1 MKALFL
7 PSLAAAC
14 AVLLA
19 GCGGGAPPIPEAAE
33 VQTSTPEA
41 RAIFAACLEAH
52 GGAAAYARLHDV
64 NVRFDSH
71 WASLGPKLQPVLSDR
86 SFRQGSEERYLP
98 VRGGFVVGQTHQ
110 GPAGTKHVFR
120 APGQA
125 AKVFYQPPPAKH
137 RANADGSDAD
147 PEVSAAAGLV
157 TDAYSMFLFGPG
169 FFVQRGATFQKVA
182 ATADLDGHV
191 CDELVTTLRPGLGS
205 MSDKVVL
212 FIDRQDHLLRRVQF
226 TLDALESTKGAEV
239 HVDLTAHRRLAGVMW
254 PTHYVERIDR
264 PANLPAHE
272 WSLLGFD
279 TNRGESAAD
288 LAGPAFKGK
297 AAALAK
303 PVQ

>member
-1 MKALFL
+1 M
-7 PSLAAAC
+7 
-14 AVLLA
+14 
-19 GCGGGAPPIPEAAE
+19 
-33 VQTSTPEA
+33 
-41 RAIFAACLEAH
+41 
-52 GGAAAYARLHDV
+52 

-98 VRGGFVVGQTHQ
+98 VRGGFVVSQTHQ

-120 APGQA
+120 APGQG

-137 RANADGSDAD
+137 RTNPDSSDAD

-169 FFVQRGATFQKVA
+169 FFAQRGAAFQKVA
-182 ATADLDGHV
+182 ATADVDGRA

-205 MSDKVVL
+205 SSDKVVL
-212 FIDRQDHLLRRVQF
+212 F
-226 TLDALESTKGAEV
+226 
-239 HVDLTAHRRLAGVMW
+239 
-254 PTHYVERIDR
+254 IDR

-279 TNRGESAAD
+279 TNRGESPTD

-297 AAALAK
+297 AATPSK
-303 PVQ
+303 PVVQ